1 MSDSTDRRSA
11 LRRIARDPV
20 SRRRFLALSGGTTAA
35 GALLAACGDD
45 DDEAATASTTTTSD
59 ETASQF
65 GEGDLGIVNYAL
77 TLEYL
82 EAAFYDDVAK
92 SGLFKGDDLA
102 LIKAIGEAEQE
113 HVDALTATAKQLGG
127 PPAEA
132 PKAEFPLDD
141 ATSVLELAA
150 TVENLG
156 AAAYLGQAA
165 KIEDPEILAAALSI
179 HSVEGRHAA
188 VLNVLTGQPPTPD
201 GAFAQAGRHADRAG
215 RGPAVPRLSRAR
227 AKRQERKRMMRDKIQ
242 AAPGAG
248 RDRGREPQPQR
259 RS

>member
-1 MSDSTDRRSA
+1 MSTSTRRKPSA
-11 LRRIARDPV
+11 IERVTRDPV
-20 SRRRFLALSGGTTAA
+20 SRRKFFLLTGGTGSAA
-35 GALLAACGDD
+35 AFLAACGDD
-45 DDEAATASTTTTSD
+45 EDTSSTAASSSTTTEMDSEMT
-59 ETASQF
+59 SQF

-82 EAAFYDDVAK
+82 EAAFYADVAK

-102 LIKAIGEAEQE
+102 LIKGIGAAEQE

-127 PPAEA
+127 PVAKA

-141 ATSVLELAA
+141 AKSVLELAA

-165 KIEDPEILAAALSI
+165 AIESPDILAAALAI

-188 VLNVLTGQPPTPD
+188 VLNVLTGLEPTPD
-201 GAFAQAGRHADRAG
+201 GAFAQPADM
-215 RGPAVPRLSRAR
+215 
-227 AKRQERKRMMRDKIQ
+227 QEVLDSV
-242 AAPGAG
+242 
-248 RDRGREPQPQR
+248 QPFIA
-259 RS
+259 

>member
-1 MSDSTDRRSA
+1 MSTSTGRKTSA
-11 LRRIARDPV
+11 IERVTRDPV
-20 SRRRFLALSGGTTAA
+20 SRRKFFLLTGGTGSAA
-35 GALLAACGDD
+35 AFLAACGDD
-45 DDEAATASTTTTSD
+45 EDTSSTAASSSTTTEMDSD
-59 ETASQF
+59 MASQF

-82 EAAFYDDVAK
+82 EAAFYADVAK

-102 LIKAIGEAEQE
+102 LIKGIGAAEQQ

-127 PPAEA
+127 PVAKA

-141 ATSVLELAA
+141 AKSVLELAA

-165 KIEDPEILAAALSI
+165 AIESPDILAAALSI

-188 VLNVLTGQPPTPD
+188 VLNVLTGQEPTPD
-201 GAFAQAGRHADRAG
+201 GAFAQPADMQT
-215 RGPAVPRLSRAR
+215 VLDSV
-227 AKRQERKRMMRDKIQ
+227 
-242 AAPGAG
+242 
-248 RDRGREPQPQR
+248 QPFLA
-259 RS
+259 